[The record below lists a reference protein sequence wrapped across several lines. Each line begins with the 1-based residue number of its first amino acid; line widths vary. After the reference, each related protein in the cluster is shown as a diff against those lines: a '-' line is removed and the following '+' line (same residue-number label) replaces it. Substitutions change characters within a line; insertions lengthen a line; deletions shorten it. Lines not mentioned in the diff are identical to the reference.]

1 MVKKTPKAESD
12 DKLEE
17 KPKVGVVIKSIKDAC
32 CSICDR
38 ASHFIAL
45 FVLAG
50 RVRHDGQRAGL

>member
-17 KPKVGVVIKSIKDAC
+17 KPKVGVVSKSIKDAC

-45 FVLAG
+45 CLF
-50 RVRHDGQRAGL
+50 